1 MKGIYFIALLS
12 VFTLNGLAVDFSSM
26 SMGEMQALRG
36 NVAKENRTAFQTEMQ
51 NRVQA
56 MTQEERQAFQ
66 VNMKQKRVESEDPI
80 SAPMQTRLQM
90 QLQSQHELQTPLKT
104 RLTNTP
110 VR

>member
-1 MKGIYFIALLS
+1 MKSIHFIALLS
-12 VFTLNGLAVDFSSM
+12 VVTLNGLAVDFSSM
-26 SMGEMQALRG
+26 SISEMQALRG

-51 NRVQA
+51 NRIQA

-66 VNMKQKRVESEDPI
+66 VNMKQKRVENEDPI
-80 SAPMQTRLQM
+80 SLPMQTRLQM

-104 RLTNTP
+104 RLIP

>member
-1 MKGIYFIALLS
+1 MKGIHFITLLS

-36 NVAKENRTAFQTEMQ
+36 HIAKEDRAAFQTEMQ
-51 NRVQA
+51 NRVQT
-56 MTQEERQAFQ
+56 MTPEERQVFQ